1 MQISTKKENG
11 KLTIF
16 VSGRLDTVS
25 APELE
30 QAIKSNID
38 DAQELVLDLSEMSYT
53 SSAGLRVLLVAHK
66 LMSQKGGM
74 TVTGVNESVMEVL
87 EITGFSDI
95 LDIK

>member
-1 MQISTKKENG
+1 MQISTKNENG

-16 VSGRLDTVS
+16 VSGRMDTVS

-66 LMSQKGGM
+66 LMSKKGGM